1 MSSANRYN
9 ANIRNARRS
18 TGPRT
23 SAGKAISRLN
33 SLTHAAFAADLLL
46 PGEDRASFRRLEA
59 RFHKHYLPVTPAELF
74 LINRMVLASW
84 RLLRLAAMESR
95 VLRAEV
101 EGIAADK
108 AIERNNLIFASGY
121 DELLNRPDPPAPR
134 DQIARAWIYDAEG
147 PRTLFKFVRFQNSLE
162 RSFYRAHKLLLSMR
176 AADDSQGRP

>member
-1 MSSANRYN
+1 MPSANRYN

-33 SLTHAAFAADLLL
+33 SLSHGAFAADLLL
-46 PGEDRASFRRLEA
+46 PGEDAASFQRLEA
-59 RFHKHYLPVTPAELF
+59 HFHKHYRPVTPDELF

-95 VLRAEV
+95 VLQAEV

-108 AIERNNLIFASGY
+108 GLVREKLIFAFKC
-121 DELLNRPDPPAPR
+121 DELRNRPGPPPPR

-162 RSFYRAHKLLLSMR
+162 RSFYRAHKLLQALR
-176 AADDSQGRP
+176 ASEVH